1 LVDNNEDSVETL
13 FENLD
18 TIEFQ
23 HNIIDSNYTRLWA
36 NKGHS
41 FGEGLI
47 SPDRNFLLFKIPKNA
62 STFLVDNLTKLDW
75 EHVNF
80 EDYLESKVKTIVILR
95 DPISRWISGV
105 VEYLFLYHKN
115 ILDNI
120 IDPFTFDYL
129 PLLGEKLAISL
140 IFEKIVF
147 DDHTDRQCSFLQK
160 VDIDNTVWFR
170 FDNNLNKNI
179 SCFLNSAGINNDL
192 LDAAKVNSSEGNDS
206 ISMHKRKLKELFE
219 YIISKDQFKRNT
231 LEQWLWCDIE
241 LYNKVKF
248 YEAR

>member
-1 LVDNNEDSVETL
+1 MVDNDTNDIEPS

-18 TIEFQ
+18 TIEFRDS
-23 HNIIDSNYTRLWA
+23 IIESNYTRLWA

-41 FGEGLI
+41 FGEGLV
-47 SPDRNFLLFKIPKNA
+47 SPDRNFLMFKIPKNA
-62 STFLVDNLTKLDW
+62 STFLVDNLVKLDW
-75 EHVNF
+75 EHVNY
-80 EDYLESKVKTIVILR
+80 EDYLESNIKTMVVLR
-95 DPISRWISGV
+95 DPISRWISGL
-105 VEYLFLYHKN
+105 VEYLFLYHRN

-147 DDHTDRQCSFLQK
+147 DDHTDRQCSFLHN
-160 VDIDNTVWFR
+160 VNIDNTVWFR

-179 SCFLNSAGINNDL
+179 SYFLNSVGLKNNL
-192 LDAAKVNSSEGNDS
+192 LDAEKVNSSEGDDS

-231 LEQWLWCDIE
+231 IEQWLWCDIE
-241 LYNKVKF
+241 LYNRVKF
-248 YEAR
+248 YDAR